1 MDIQRSVKIMKN
13 KRSFKGIW
21 IPKEVWLDENLTI
34 QEKIFYIEIN
44 SLDGEKGCYASNE
57 YFSIFFKVGKQRVSE
72 VIRNLVNKG
81 YLSSAYTYKKGTKE
95 IEFRILKTLPPPMEK
110 QGTPS
115 HGKAGDPPMEKAK
128 DNNTVISNKDKRDNK
143 LSPAKKNSA
152 DVIPEDTSSEEEF
165 KFGEDPA
172 ENKDPISNWIALVTT
187 EARNRSEKENATQPF
202 SIPRN
207 DRAKYIQKIRDYI
220 FEIQNGSFCIGKKF
234 DPVFLEHVEYRE
246 AFLKIRGMS
255 DSVIL
260 RAIEQSIDN
269 YLTARNNPDKY
280 DFIGRDRKID
290 LGTFFYEFNENNG
303 VLGVSHFLKYLDA
316 DLKEKNDI
324 TGKERML
331 SAIYEK
337 DLSKMYSRVYNQYRD
352 FSDEEMLRMVKSILS
367 LCRWYKRN
375 ESKLTTIYKGRLKIR
390 FPKGMETFIEHYL
403 ARFIE
408 KNKFEHAISLFPEKK
423 HWKAFADFIYDET
436 DIDLEAEIKTE
447 KKKDSGITIT
457 EIKRRMEAD

>member
-1 MDIQRSVKIMKN
+1 MKER
-13 KRSFKGIW
+13 KFEGIW
-21 IPKEVWLDENLTI
+21 MPKVLWFTHRLKPIEKFMVLEV
-34 QEKIFYIEIN
+34 N
-44 SLDGEKGCYASNE
+44 SLDKNEKHCYAGNNH
-57 YFSIFFKVGKQRVSE
+57 FATLFDIGVSTVTRTLQSLE
-72 VIRNLVNKG
+72 EKNLIKIVNKHTQTG
-81 YLSSAYTYKKGTKE
+81 TKRTVYSKLDKWLIEESANVTVTSAGESKGTSPDSQSEPLNSIKE
-95 IEFRILKTLPPPMEK
+95 NSI
-110 QGTPS
+110 
-115 HGKAGDPPMEKAK
+115 
-128 DNNTVISNKDKRDNK
+128 NKRDNK

-152 DVIPEDTSSEEEF
+152 EIIPEETFTEEEF
-165 KFGEDPA
+165 KLGEEPE
-172 ENKDPISNWIALVTT
+172 ENKDPIYNWIVKVTT
-187 EARNRSEKENATQPF
+187 AARDRSIEEKASQPF

-207 DRAKYIQKIRDYI
+207 NKAKYIHKIRFY
-220 FEIQNGSFCIGKKF
+220 FNQLMNGSFVKLNKF
-234 DPVFLEHVEYRE
+234 DKNFLEHGLSNIDIKKMYGGRE
-246 AFLKIRGMS
+246 DDLMKI
-255 DSVIL
+255 
-260 RAIEQSIDN
+260 AEKSIDN

-303 VLGVSHFLKYLDA
+303 VLGVSHFLKYLNA

-324 TGKERML
+324 SGKEKML

-375 ESKLTTIYKGRLKIR
+375 ESRLTTIYKGKFKIR

-408 KNKFEHAISLFPEKK
+408 KNRYEHAISLFPDKK
-423 HWKAFADFIYDET
+423 HWKAFADFIYEET

-457 EIKRRMEAD
+457 EINRRMEAD